1 MVETPPP
8 KARSSWYLLIG
19 GIFAFLASLILFISF
34 CSPYWFESYPETY
47 SEFVRMGLW
56 NFCFRNYRHP
66 SYQYDE
72 LFDGCHWVFSYKYQN
87 IRDWMQ
93 PAWLIFVQAV
103 MSLSVIFALLSL
115 SCISVILMRFL
126 LKLEVFFIGAAFVF
140 EAIISVIMFL
150 GVSVFGGMCYN
161 RSWLQ
166 YPSFNHLSWAYGL
179 AVVSMFFHMFAAAYL
194 YADTKR
200 AQDYRRRT
208 SNLVYNMHPRY

>member
-1 MVETPPP
+1 MKAVSVLEHFSDHDSIHQKLKKNTASVYSIAQLGSRVYFSRPRLSSSPLSLSFRAFFSSVV
-8 KARSSWYLLIG
+8 ARSS
-19 GIFAFLASLILFISF
+19 SLSRL
-34 CSPYWFESYPETY
+34 
-47 SEFVRMGLW
+47 
-56 NFCFRNYRHP
+56 
-66 SYQYDE
+66 
-72 LFDGCHWVFSYKYQN
+72 LFDLL
-87 IRDWMQ
+87 

-115 SCISVILMRFL
+115 SFISVILMRFL
-126 LKLEVFFIGAAFVF
+126 IKFEVFFIGAAFVC

-200 AQDYRRRT
+200 AQDFRRRA
-208 SNLVYNMHPRY
+208 SNLVYNMQPRF